1 MKIDKKRRRSLEKA
15 PENKKMK
22 EENGADSDGIDR
34 ISNLPNE
41 ILCHILSLMPIK
53 YAVGTSI
60 LSTKWKNL
68 FPLIPNLRLRL
79 DDSLLLHPETPPI
92 VYLVSFI
99 KFVDRLLNITLLDV
113 PSLQFLCLL
122 CQKFND
128 GRVIGRWISS
138 ALRLK
143 IRRMDIRIRRLRFP
157 KFIFDSLY
165 GCNIFSLNILF
176 DFADNAPVCRFNLPN
191 LHMLSVQCMKF
202 DHLNILVASC
212 PVLEYL
218 VLNSCI
224 CQPGRV
230 LRISVPSLKAL
241 KMISAVHAFQSEFEI
256 DAPNLEYINY
266 EGFLVKSYKVTRM
279 RSLKIARFEL
289 DGTFVQYPFDAG
301 EKAFELARSFA
312 GAEKY
317 WMSKQFIT
325 LLQNYPI
332 PLPIFTKMIFVSI
345 KCMDFN
351 GWGLLARLLGCAPM
365 LEKLMFRSG
374 FDLESYENFKA
385 SLQEPVS
392 FHMSREGESFVVLQI
407 ERNVEG
413 N

>member
-1 MKIDKKRRRSLEKA
+1 
-15 PENKKMK
+15 MK

-41 ILCHILSLMPIK
+41 ILCHILSLMPVK

-99 KFVDRLLNITLLDV
+99 KFVDRLLNITLLDA
-113 PSLQFLCLL
+113 PSLQ
-122 CQKFND
+122 
-128 GRVIGRWISS
+128 WISS

-165 GCNIFSLNILF
+165 GCNITSLNILF
-176 DFADNAPVCRFNLPN
+176 DFADNALVCRFNLPN

-202 DHLNILVASC
+202 VHLNILVASC

-241 KMISAVHAFQSEFEI
+241 KVISAVHAFQSEFEI

-279 RSLKIARFEL
+279 RSLRIARFEL
-289 DGTFVQYPFDAG
+289 DETFVQYPFDAG

-325 LLQNYPI
+325 VRAFFFLRFFLSLKKRWNIVLMLIISLFVQLLQNCPQ
-332 PLPIFTKMIFVSI
+332 PLPIFTKMIYVSI

-351 GWGLLARLLGCAPM
+351 GWGLLARLLGCAPL
-365 LEKLMFRSG
+365 LEKLLFRSVM
-374 FDLESYENFKA
+374 L
-385 SLQEPVS
+385 
-392 FHMSREGESFVVLQI
+392 
-407 ERNVEG
+407 RNYCA
-413 N
+413 